1 MNANVPENA
10 ALLDALGSFHLDETS
25 GVPLW
30 IQIRKRL
37 MLLITSGK
45 YEAGSKLPSVREMSV
60 RVGVNYNTI
69 NKVYQGLEQDGY
81 VHTKR
86 GLGTY
91 VSDLRGAD
99 LSRQTAEL
107 ETLAADLVE
116 RALALGLTPT
126 AIRALIDTQ
135 LKEFLSS

>member
-1 MNANVPENA
+1 MNAKVPENA
-10 ALLDALGSFHLDETS
+10 ASLDALGSFQLDETS

-126 AIRALIDTQ
+126 AIRSLIDTQ
-135 LKEFLSS
+135 LKQFLSS